1 MAIYHLNIR
10 AVSRGG
16 SGRGSSFAK
25 MSYITRTGVYKGY
38 DQRVDG
44 IPSEF
49 VTGEA
54 GNLPSW
60 AKTYKEFWKSADKYE
75 RANAR
80 LAQEIEIALPVE
92 LNRDQQIKLVR
103 GFVAKLCGAEE
114 SAQGLPYTWAIHNGK
129 GHNPHA
135 HILVSERVND
145 RQERPVEQW
154 FKRANPKKPEL
165 GGAKKTRIAHEKD
178 WVLRLRDG
186 WAQHA
191 NTALKGAGLAERI
204 DPRSHLDRN
213 LTAIPG
219 RHRGLTRIVTRSRE
233 MAPMETYLD
242 VDHHNATRHI
252 PGLELV
258 DLYAKLRKLEQD
270 KAARMALTLPL
281 EGQKARDRDEGRG
294 GR

>member
-1 MAIYHLNIR
+1 
-10 AVSRGG
+10 
-16 SGRGSSFAK
+16 
-25 MSYITRTGVYKGY
+25 MSYITRSGVYKGY
-38 DQRVDG
+38 DQRVNE

-103 GFVAKLCGAEE
+103 GFVAELFGAEG
-114 SAQGLPYTWAIHNGK
+114 SARTLPYVWAIHNGK

-135 HILVSERVND
+135 HILFSERVND

-165 GGAKKTRIAHEKD
+165 GGTTKTRITHEKD
-178 WVLRLRDG
+178 FVPRLRDG
-186 WAQHA
+186 WAKHA
-191 NTALKGAGLAERI
+191 NMALKGAGLAARI

-213 LTAIPG
+213 LPAIPG
-219 RHRGLTRIVTRSRE
+219 RHRGLTRIVTRSRDNPG
-233 MAPMETYLD
+233 MPTYLD
-242 VDHHNATRHI
+242 VDVHNGTREA

-270 KAARMALTLPL
+270 KAARMGLTLPL